1 MSAISYE
8 ELGALSGELLPERA
22 VLGVATPFGGA
33 SDGATVTGVCSLQQ
47 AQANSGLLPL
57 LGLGAPA
64 YQQQACVP
72 AITTW

>member
-22 VLGVATPFGGA
+22 VLGVVTPMGG
-33 SDGATVTGVCSLQQ
+33 SDGGATVTGVCSLNQ
-47 AQANSGLLPL
+47 AGATTGLGAL

-64 YQQQACVP
+64 TQLSNCVP